1 MPSFVLIRSY
11 GSASAHGR
19 SPESDAGASQYST
32 ASWSGR
38 MVRLCPDEEL
48 MQPMEP
54 GTPSTESTMATQQL
68 WDALQ
73 RSRATAY
80 RVRSS
85 QSHPHDVSSL
95 RPLSMLL
102 T

>member
-1 MPSFVLIRSY
+1 MIRLY
-11 GSASAHGR
+11 
-19 SPESDAGASQYST
+19 
-32 ASWSGR
+32 
-38 MVRLCPDEEL
+38 PDEEL

-80 RVRSS
+80 RVRTRH
-85 QSHPHDVSSL
+85 SHLHGNSSL

-102 T
+102 A